1 MCDDNP
7 IVLNLPKLSDE
18 AIVAIYN
25 FLQDAVGRFE
35 NQYFAQMHRYYQDL
49 EEQGRQYR
57 REQRKRQHEPPSLDN
72 DPPF

>member
-1 MCDDNP
+1 VNDDNP
-7 IVLNLPKLSDE
+7 IVLNLPELSDE

-35 NQYFAQMHRYYQDL
+35 NQYFAQMHRHYQDL
-49 EEQGRQYR
+49 EEEGRQYR
-57 REQRKRQHEPPSLDN
+57 LEQRKRQHEPPPLDN